1 MVASV
6 RNIPATNGGN
16 LERRT
21 KAAIT
26 SIRESTDLQNL
37 FSSLGS
43 RSKDLNNNIKI
54 AAPKM

>member
-43 RSKDLNNNIKI
+43 RSKDLSSNIKI
-54 AAPKM
+54 AAPIM